1 MSLASFFRQLI
12 YPVNDI
18 VKLIPKN
25 SSILDIGCGN
35 ANILNNLKNTNFVNY
50 TGIDPKLKMIRN
62 GSEKYLL
69 RKSFEDLLPEEIIWR
84 RKDGFSDGVSSLDK
98 PWYEVINDYTTKL
111 YNMNEKDYYKSIFS
125 NYYKGYE
132 YIVPYEWLPKWCNET
147 NPSGRL
153 L

>member
-1 MSLASFFRQLI
+1 MSIIRSLPNFFAI
-12 YPVNDI
+12 ANVEAYI
-18 VKLIPKN
+18 N
-25 SSILDIGCGN
+25 SWLPNSLEIRVPFFDKG
-35 ANILNNLKNTNFVNY
+35 FVQNY
-50 TGIDPKLKMIRN
+50 MSIDPELKMCRS
-62 GSEKYLL
+62 GYEKYLL
-69 RKSFEDLLPEEIIWR
+69 RCSFSDDLPETIVWR
-84 RKDGFSDGVSSLDK
+84 RKEGFSDGVSSLDK

-153 L
+153 LL